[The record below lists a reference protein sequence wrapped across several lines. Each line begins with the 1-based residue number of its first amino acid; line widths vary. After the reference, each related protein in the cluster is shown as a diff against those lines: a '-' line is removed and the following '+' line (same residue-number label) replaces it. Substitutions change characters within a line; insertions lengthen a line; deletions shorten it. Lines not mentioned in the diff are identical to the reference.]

1 MAILIEQVLPSIAA
15 WLGSGQL
22 EHGFYGAT
30 LHVYFIDL
38 EQLCLSRNHVCLP
51 AQLDTA
57 TLY

>member
-30 LHVYFIDL
+30 SYVCFTDL
-38 EQLCLSRNHVCLP
+38 EQVCLSRNRVCLP
-51 AQLDTA
+51 AQMDTA
-57 TLY
+57 TLF